1 MTPIT
6 DVLTLDQI
14 GMLEWSRMLMTLNNE
29 CAAGIYPL
37 GTKTNPNNLVDTMPL
52 MREQFA
58 PRNVDNSDPKN
69 PKGICHL
76 CDQPAFI
83 KTRPPRKGFY
93 MQHKSSAA
101 GYKHFGDKRSG
112 TPPRTR
118 RTK

>member
-1 MTPIT
+1 MR
-6 DVLTLDQI
+6 TLNEI
-14 GMLEWSRMLMTLNNE
+14 GMREWNEMLMTLNNE

-37 GTKTNPNNLVDTMPL
+37 ATKANPNNVIDTTPL

-58 PRNVDNSDPKN
+58 PRNVNNSEPEH

-83 KTRPPRKGFY
+83 KVNPPRRGFY

-101 GYKHFGDKRSG
+101 GFKAVSDRRSG

-118 RTK
+118 RA